1 MSIRL
6 GARKNISDP
15 EFGTLSQ
22 GSRSMT
28 ELPPGIEKIHIE
40 DPFDLSRNLHCVMD
54 TGGLV
59 RLRNAFRDI
68 ATRLAGVPPVSVLSN
83 LAKTLM
89 SYRNVVPAF
98 ATAELHKRYNGVGM
112 RGAAANNKPIS
123 SMMGPLDESIVR
135 NYARQQEI
143 LQRQLINL
151 QQGKS
156 FASRKSSSAGPG
168 RGSYQQILVNDDVAA
183 SNQEWTTVDLW

>member
-1 MSIRL
+1 
-6 GARKNISDP
+6 
-15 EFGTLSQ
+15 
-22 GSRSMT
+22 MT

-68 ATRLAGVPPVSVLSN
+68 SVRLVGAPPVSVLSN

-112 RGAAANNKPIS
+112 RGANKP
-123 SMMGPLDESIVR
+123 MGPPLDESIVR

-143 LQRQLINL
+143 LQRQLMNL

-156 FASRKSSSAGPG
+156 LVFNTCTSLMILPCAMIYLAGG
-168 RGSYQQILVNDDVAA
+168 GKACALQGL
-183 SNQEWTTVDLW
+183 